1 MGIRFRRSVKLMP
14 GVRMNLSGS
23 GASFSFGGRGARINV
38 SSRGT
43 RATVGLL
50 GTGLSYTTTAS
61 GSRSGRRSAQQLAAA
76 HRRMLQERARAQAA
90 AEVERIEAQ
99 LAETLGA
106 WRDLPA
112 IPGVAD
118 YQRQLIAEPFQNSER
133 LPARPDLDAAER
145 AHREEV
151 RLAVIAET
159 PQRPRLRFLWLLV
172 IAATLASSAPFDLGL
187 GLQIALTAGLLTWFA
202 VFVGWRRH
210 LRPIIAAR
218 ASAEWPKQ
226 LQKVLEAHAQAVS
239 EYEQRAFKAQA
250 DWTAKEHKRVGALR
264 MLMSGDLARIGEAVT
279 QAIEAVDFPFET
291 QCTVVV
297 DD

>member
-1 MGIRFRRSVKLMP
+1 MGLRFRRSVKLMP

-43 RATVGLL
+43 RATVALP

-61 GSRSGRRSAQQLAAA
+61 GSRSGRRSAQQLAVA

-90 AEVERIEAQ
+90 AEVERIEAE

-112 IPGVAD
+112 IPTVAD

-133 LPARPDLDAAER
+133 LPALPDLEAAER

-159 PQRPRLRFLWLLV
+159 PQRPWLRFLWLLV
-172 IAATLASSAPFDLGL
+172 IAATLAASAPFGVGL
-187 GLQIALTAGLLTWFA
+187 GLQIGLTAGLLTWFA

-210 LRPIIAAR
+210 LRP
-218 ASAEWPKQ
+218 S
-226 LQKVLEAHAQAVS
+226 S
-239 EYEQRAFKAQA
+239 
-250 DWTAKEHKRVGALR
+250 
-264 MLMSGDLARIGEAVT
+264 
-279 QAIEAVDFPFET
+279 
-291 QCTVVV
+291 
-297 DD
+297 